1 MRIRW
6 TDDAIRDFTNICD
19 YIDQR
24 TGAPTARRVAR
35 AIHHSIHSLENF
47 PELGRTGRKPD
58 TRELVFTGLPY
69 LAIYRI
75 RGEAVE
81 ILRILHGAQIWP

>member
-6 TDDAIRDFTNICD
+6 TGDAIRDFTNICD

-24 TGAPTARRVAR
+24 AGAATARRVAR
-35 AIHHSIHSLENF
+35 AIHHSLDSLENF
-47 PELGRTGRKPD
+47 PELGRTGRMPD
-58 TRELVFTGLPY
+58 SRELVFTGLPY

>member
-35 AIHHSIHSLENF
+35 AIHHSIHIF
-47 PELGRTGRKPD
+47 GK
-58 TRELVFTGLPY
+58 LP
-69 LAIYRI
+69 
-75 RGEAVE
+75 
-81 ILRILHGAQIWP
+81 